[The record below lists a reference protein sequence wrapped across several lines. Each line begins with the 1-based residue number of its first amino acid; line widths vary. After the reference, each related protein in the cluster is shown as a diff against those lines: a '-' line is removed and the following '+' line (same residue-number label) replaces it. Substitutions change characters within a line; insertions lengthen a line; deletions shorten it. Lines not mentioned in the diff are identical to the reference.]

1 MSIKLLD
8 ISFWQGAM
16 DFNRLK
22 SAGHNH
28 IILRAGYGTTKDSK
42 FDEYAKGCQK
52 AGINIVGVYWFI
64 YATNISEVQAN
75 AKKCLEVIKPYN
87 IPIVFADFEYDT
99 ITKAKQKGV
108 SLGSKEC
115 NSFTN
120 TFCEAI
126 KKAGYIPGY
135 YANTDYYKNM
145 YTSEV
150 KNKGYVFWLAEY
162 KSNHAYHEP
171 SIPCDFF
178 QYTDRGTVSTIPGKT
193 FDTNV
198 CFSEKYLN
206 ISSSNN
212 SSNTSNIS
220 QGGNSMSNTNE
231 KAIDALI
238 KIAEQEIGYLEK
250 KSNSQLDD
258 KTANAGSA
266 NYTKYWRDL
275 KPSWNGSAWCAV
287 FVSWCMVQA
296 FGMETAKKLLKHES
310 DFPYV
315 YCPTLGSRFT
325 KYSDP
330 QKGDVVIFYRN
341 GEFAHTGIVIKVEGD
356 KFWTIEGNTSG
367 GSTIIANGG
376 GVCKKSYYNS
386 KLPGT
391 KFCRP
396 DYSIVKS
403 INSSNNSSSTPSPSS
418 NKRLIKQAQKE
429 LNSFLGINLA
439 VDGVAGQATK
449 TAFRKAIQKALN
461 KDYKAGLV
469 EDGVIGDKT
478 NAVLKKVSVKKG
490 SKGYMVSAVEIGMLL
505 NGFDPKGVE
514 YPGVYGDGL
523 FASICRYQLSK
534 GLDGKGIVAK
544 RTFAK
549 LVE

>member
-1 MSIKLLD
+1 MVTKLLD
-8 ISFWQGAM
+8 ISFWQGTM
-16 DFNRLK
+16 DFIKLK

-178 QYTDRGTVSTIPGKT
+178 QYTDRGTVFTIPGKT

-198 CFSEKYLN
+198 CFSEKRIN
-206 ISSSNN
+206 W
-212 SSNTSNIS
+212 
-220 QGGNSMSNTNE
+220 
-231 KAIDALI
+231 LI
-238 KIAEQEIGYLEK
+238 L
-250 KSNSQLDD
+250 
-258 KTANAGSA
+258 
-266 NYTKYWRDL
+266 
-275 KPSWNGSAWCAV
+275 
-287 FVSWCMVQA
+287 
-296 FGMETAKKLLKHES
+296 
-310 DFPYV
+310 
-315 YCPTLGSRFT
+315 
-325 KYSDP
+325 
-330 QKGDVVIFYRN
+330 QK
-341 GEFAHTGIVIKVEGD
+341 
-356 KFWTIEGNTSG
+356 
-367 GSTIIANGG
+367 
-376 GVCKKSYYNS
+376 
-386 KLPGT
+386 
-391 KFCRP
+391 
-396 DYSIVKS
+396 
-403 INSSNNSSSTPSPSS
+403 
-418 NKRLIKQAQKE
+418 
-429 LNSFLGINLA
+429 
-439 VDGVAGQATK
+439 
-449 TAFRKAIQKALN
+449 
-461 KDYKAGLV
+461 
-469 EDGVIGDKT
+469 
-478 NAVLKKVSVKKG
+478 
-490 SKGYMVSAVEIGMLL
+490 
-505 NGFDPKGVE
+505 
-514 YPGVYGDGL
+514 
-523 FASICRYQLSK
+523 
-534 GLDGKGIVAK
+534 
-544 RTFAK
+544 
-549 LVE
+549 